1 MITQLIKD
9 NLNRVLYQS
18 LKDELGDSID
28 YDNYELEIIAD
39 RNLVVEMDISL
50 ATQAKENTEAQD
62 YGEVITEVSHKL
74 QYLNVRSIKIIDVES
89 DNSLE
94 IDKTVFYK
102 DIAESIHSITGID
115 LDILQNE
122 LGYE

>member
-1 MITQLIKD
+1 
-9 NLNRVLYQS
+9 VLYQS
-18 LKDELGDSID
+18 LKDELGTSID
-28 YDNYELEIIAD
+28 YDNYELEVIAD

-50 ATQAKENTEAQD
+50 STQAKENTEAQD
-62 YGEVITEVSHKL
+62 YGEVITEVSHSL

-115 LDILQNE
+115 LDVLQNE